1 MGESG
6 GGSLTG
12 PRLHRLQELQEDF
25 KMTAGGAWRR
35 PRMKVYDYNQE
46 FGGNYYQP
54 MIQYINHKDIYGP
67 FSKKADVY
75 LPHSA
80 EVTSA
85 KYTNMRYNDKSS
97 AKHNLD
103 QFLVDAHKTQIK
115 ELNGTTAMARVNLM
129 KNIVTSRRQPH
140 TPLDNVNTPYNPIR
154 LLKGAPPGQEAVNH
168 YISELS
174 IVKTG
179 TPKLDTK
186 YHKHLAM
193 VEACEDEYDYHHKLF
208 GQGAVDRDFQFH
220 NPQLVKDYAN
230 QMMAALRMT
239 TLLICNL
246 ATIIQLKDDGNE
258 DSADLLCDRLPIV
271 LLARYRLHNQ
281 LCNFKHLCSD
291 SKLYNS
297 YSIE

>member
-1 MGESG
+1 MG
-6 GGSLTG
+6 
-12 PRLHRLQELQEDF
+12 EDF

-103 QFLVDAHKTQIK
+103 QL
-115 ELNGTTAMARVNLM
+115 
-129 KNIVTSRRQPH
+129 
-140 TPLDNVNTPYNPIR
+140 NTPYNPIR

-179 TPKLDTK
+179 NHKLDTK
-186 YHKHLAM
+186 YRKHLAM

-208 GQGAVDRDFQFH
+208 GQ
-220 NPQLVKDYAN
+220 
-230 QMMAALRMT
+230 
-239 TLLICNL
+239 
-246 ATIIQLKDDGNE
+246 
-258 DSADLLCDRLPIV
+258 
-271 LLARYRLHNQ
+271 
-281 LCNFKHLCSD
+281 
-291 SKLYNS
+291 
-297 YSIE
+297 

>member
-6 GGSLTG
+6 GSSLTG
-12 PRLHRLQELQEDF
+12 PRLHEVGLLEA

-103 QFLVDAHKTQIK
+103 QFLIDAHKTQIK

-154 LLKGAPPGQEAVNH
+154 LLNGAPPGQEAVNH

-174 IVKTG
+174 IEKKNNT
-179 TPKLDTK
+179 KLADK
-186 YHKHLAM
+186 ERKHLVM
-193 VEACEDEYDYHHKLF
+193 LEACDDEYQYHYKLF
-208 GQGAVDRDFQFH
+208 GQGARADRDMKFYA
-220 NPQLVKDYAN
+220 PQLVKDYIN
-230 QMMAALRMT
+230 QIR
-239 TLLICNL
+239 
-246 ATIIQLKDDGNE
+246 K
-258 DSADLLCDRLPIV
+258 
-271 LLARYRLHNQ
+271 
-281 LCNFKHLCSD
+281 F
-291 SKLYNS
+291 
-297 YSIE
+297 

>member
-174 IVKTG
+174 IVKG
-179 TPKLDTK
+179 GNHKLDTK
-186 YHKHLAM
+186 YRKHLAM
-193 VEACEDEYDYHHKLF
+193 IEACGDEFNYHHKLF

-220 NPQLVKDYAN
+220 NPQLVKDYVN
-230 QMMAALRMT
+230 QIRRVYLNPADLPNDQHHRHH
-239 TLLICNL
+239 
-246 ATIIQLKDDGNE
+246 DDHLDDDLHE
-258 DSADLLCDRLPIV
+258 DDHLADLLPDRLLSV
-271 LLARYRLHNQ
+271 LARYLLHNN
-281 LCNFKHLCSD
+281 LC
-291 SKLYNS
+291 
-297 YSIE
+297 

>member
-12 PRLHRLQELQEDF
+12 PRLHRLQEFQEDF

-115 ELNGTTAMARVNLM
+115 ELNGTTAMARVSLM
-129 KNIVTSRRQPH
+129 KNIVT
-140 TPLDNVNTPYNPIR
+140 T
-154 LLKGAPPGQEAVNH
+154 GNH
-168 YISELS
+168 
-174 IVKTG
+174 
-179 TPKLDTK
+179 KLDTK
-186 YHKHLAM
+186 YRKHLAM

-220 NPQLVKDYAN
+220 NPQLVKDYVN
-230 QMMAALRMT
+230 QIR
-239 TLLICNL
+239 
-246 ATIIQLKDDGNE
+246 
-258 DSADLLCDRLPIV
+258 RV
-271 LLARYRLHNQ
+271 
-281 LCNFKHLCSD
+281 
-291 SKLYNS
+291 
-297 YSIE
+297 

>member
-1 MGESG
+1 MG
-6 GGSLTG
+6 
-12 PRLHRLQELQEDF
+12 RLHRMQVFQEDF

-67 FSKKADVY
+67 FSEKADVY

-115 ELNGTTAMARVNLM
+115 ELNGTTASVM
-129 KNIVTSRRQPH
+129 
-140 TPLDNVNTPYNPIR
+140 NTRMRHETHN
-154 LLKGAPPGQEAVNH
+154 N
-168 YISELS
+168 
-174 IVKTG
+174 
-179 TPKLDTK
+179 KLDTK
-186 YHKHLAM
+186 YRKHLAM

-220 NPQLVKDYAN
+220 DPQLVKDYVN
-230 QMMAALRMT
+230 QIR
-239 TLLICNL
+239 
-246 ATIIQLKDDGNE
+246 
-258 DSADLLCDRLPIV
+258 RV
-271 LLARYRLHNQ
+271 
-281 LCNFKHLCSD
+281 
-291 SKLYNS
+291 
-297 YSIE
+297 

>member
-12 PRLHRLQELQEDF
+12 PRLHRLQEFQEDF

-115 ELNGTTAMARVNLM
+115 ER
-129 KNIVTSRRQPH
+129 
-140 TPLDNVNTPYNPIR
+140 
-154 LLKGAPPGQEAVNH
+154 NH
-168 YISELS
+168 YRRELMLLRAKQMDEEEQEMALVRPS
-174 IVKTG
+174 LLQEIRSRNRV
-179 TPKLDTK
+179 DAIRRAARAD
-186 YHKHLAM
+186 LAEEPDWLM
-193 VEACEDEYDYHHKLF
+193 EA
-208 GQGAVDRDFQFH
+208 GPSVDQVF
-220 NPQLVKDYAN
+220 
-230 QMMAALRMT
+230 LRPSPPPT
-239 TLLICNL
+239 SDPLPFELRCRL
-246 ATIIQLKDDGNE
+246 
-258 DSADLLCDRLPIV
+258 DSAR
-271 LLARYRLHNQ
+271 AA
-281 LCNFKHLCSD
+281 FD
-291 SKLYNS
+291 SLS
-297 YSIE
+297 Y